1 MLNTAC
7 VFAQFLAIIRIA
19 KAGDMKL
26 SKGTIQLLGNDLT
39 LILCARRSSGEHQRT
54 YPFCKGTNIMRT
66 FLLVITIM
74 LVTDSLFAQ
83 GTLIFYN
90 RGLTAAGGGTY
101 NAPIGEFSPQATAQ
115 LFLLSGS
122 GASITFT
129 PLFPL
134 QSFRPA
140 PDNRFFTGPLS
151 VTVPNQPAGT
161 TGLNFVVRAWEGP
174 NYETAAVRGQ
184 SAVFTVGPLGG
195 TTASGQI
202 FLPPDLGGPGGIG
215 GLQSFIVPFPEPSTI
230 SLALLGAA
238 VLLLR
243 RRKDSTA
250 FR

>member
-1 MLNTAC
+1 MLIAAC
-7 VFAQFLAIIRIA
+7 VFAQFLPIIRIA
-19 KAGDMKL
+19 RAVGMKL
-26 SKGTIQLLGNDLT
+26 SKGTIRLLGSDLKP
-39 LILCARRSSGEHQRT
+39 LLSARRSFGEHQRI
-54 YPFCKGTNIMRT
+54 YSLFKGTNIMRT
-66 FLLVITIM
+66 VLLAITIT

-83 GTLIFYN
+83 GTLIFHN
-90 RGLTAAGGGTY
+90 RGLTAPNGGTY

-115 LFLLSGS
+115 LFLLTGS
-122 GASITFT
+122 GASTTFT

-140 PDNRFFTGPLS
+140 PDNRFFTGPVS
-151 VTVPNQPAGT
+151 ITVPNQPAGT

-174 NYETAAVRGQ
+174 SYETAAVRGQ

-215 GLQSFIVPFPEPSTI
+215 GLQGFIVWPEPSTI
-230 SLALLGAA
+230 SLAFLGAA